1 MAKLLH
7 PSRSPRAVA
16 LAAVVLLAAVSAG
29 VAIAASGSSGGAR
42 SLAAAPANTAPPR
55 VNGVLTAGATLTA
68 SPGAWSVDAP
78 PLTFAYQWFRCNG
91 GCVPIEGATEQTY
104 VLQAADVGER
114 ILVQVTAIDATGAMS
129 PAVSSEQTENQ
140 IRAAEDPPLAPD
152 NVAPPTIG
160 GTTVQGST
168 LTAFVG
174 QWNGFPVPVL
184 TFLWLRCN
192 PTGGDC
198 APIAGATGGTHTL
211 GPADVATRLRVQVTA
226 TNSEGTESVT
236 SAAAPIVTVPLGPT
250 NTQLPA
256 ISGTPETG
264 ETLTATDGQWSGAQ
278 PIALTRQWQR
288 CDAQGASCQ
297 PIQGATQ
304 PTYVLQQADAGARL
318 RVAVTA
324 TNDEGSATA
333 TSQPTAVIAAGI
345 APGAAIPVG
354 QVVLP
359 NQLVISGVDFEPDR
373 IRSRAPFTARFR
385 VTDSDGHPVVGAQV
399 FVSVIPFGRVA
410 PAPITATDATGWAT
424 FTLSPTARMPLIR
437 GYLLTFFV
445 RATKPGEPVLAG
457 VSNRRLVAVRIAPL

>member
-1 MAKLLH
+1 MAKLFH
-7 PSRSPRAVA
+7 PNRPRMAALVA
-16 LAAVVLLAAVSAG
+16 IALLAAVSTG

-42 SLAAAPANTAPPR
+42 SLAAAPANTSPPS
-55 VNGVLTAGATLTA
+55 VNGVLTVGATLTA
-68 SPGAWSVDAP
+68 NPGAWSVDAP
-78 PLTFAYQWFRCNG
+78 PLTFAYQWFRCDG
-91 GCVPIEGATEQTY
+91 GCVPIEGATGQTY
-104 VLQAADVGER
+104 VLQAGDAGDR

-129 PAVSSEQTENQ
+129 PAVSSEQTEDP
-140 IRAAEDPPLAPD
+140 IREAADPLLAPD
-152 NVAPPTIG
+152 SVAPPAIG

-174 QWNGFPVPVL
+174 RWNGFPVPVL
-184 TFLWLRCN
+184 TFLWLRCS
-192 PTGGDC
+192 PAGGDC
-198 APIAGATGGTHTL
+198 APIAGAIGSTHVL

-236 SAAAPIVTVPLGPT
+236 SAAAPIVTVPLGPESVQPPT
-250 NTQLPA
+250 

-264 ETLTATDGQWSGAQ
+264 ETLTATDGQWSGVQ
-278 PIALTRQWQR
+278 PLAFARQWQR

-304 PTYVLQQADAGARL
+304 PTYVVQQVDVGARL

-324 TNDEGSATA
+324 TNEQGSASA
-333 TSQPTAVIAAGI
+333 TSQPTAVVAAGI
-345 APGAAIPVG
+345 PPGGAIPVAA
-354 QVVLP
+354 VVLP

-385 VTDSDGHPVVGAQV
+385 VTDADGHPVVGAQV
-399 FVSVIPFGRVA
+399 FASVIPFGRVA
-410 PAPITATDATGWAT
+410 PAPITATDGNGWAT
-424 FTLSPTARMPLIR
+424 LTLSPTARMPLIR

-457 VSNRRLVAVRIAPL
+457 VSNRRLVSVRIDPL